1 MADKTFDMA
10 WVSKV
15 DSVSGTCSIQTRDH
29 QFYKHKSKT
38 QVDQHEGGYTA
49 LVEINNGKL
58 SKIFDTKFLQL
69 PGDVIRAHFAWRH
82 THQVDNQG
90 MLLHN
95 AASMKDPALK
105 ELLTAV
111 LSDEKI
117 MQPFYQ
123 ARASQDFHHSEEGE
137 LFNHSVQVARTA
149 GHLAHRHD
157 LEQREVECAFVSGF
171 LHDAGKILMFYN
183 TDTKQQK
190 GVNGQ
195 HEAFNF
201 MVLAEHLEA
210 LKDKD
215 KVLFEAVSAT
225 LTAAPTRRKN
235 NEYIVETI
243 VRAADRISAETYQHR
258 AAFKGKPAS
267 QQRVGSKSG
276 RRYKRLGSAKS

>member
-1 MADKTFDMA
+1 MADKTFDIA
-10 WVSKV
+10 WVSEV
-15 DSVSGTCSIQTRDH
+15 DSVSDTCSIQTRDQ
-29 QFYKHKSKT
+29 QFYKHSSKT
-38 QVDQHEGGYTA
+38 QVHQHEEGYTA
-49 LVEINNGKL
+49 LVEINKGKL
-58 SKIFDTKFLQL
+58 SKVFDTEFLQL
-69 PGDVIRAHFAWRH
+69 PGKVVRSHLAWRH
-82 THQVDNQG
+82 AHQVDNQG

-105 ELLTAV
+105 GFLVAV
-111 LSDEKI
+111 LCDEKI

-123 ARASQDFHHSEEGE
+123 ARASKGFHHNEKGE

-149 GHLAHRHD
+149 AHLAQRHE
-157 LEQREVECAFVSGF
+157 LEQRDVECAFVSGF

-215 KVLFEAVSAT
+215 KALFEAVSTTLSTAT
-225 LTAAPTRRKN
+225 TRRKK

-243 VRAADRISAETYQHR
+243 VRAADRISAKAYEHR
-258 AAFKGKPAS
+258 AACKGKPVA
-267 QQRVGSKSG
+267 QLRTRG
-276 RRYKRLGSAKS
+276 